1 MRNQPEHLKERDEGA
16 KILGGSL
23 QSDLIAKFPH
33 ALVECG
39 FAYTA
44 PVGSLLLKGVYLYLP
59 IFTPYQSILHLQMT
73 VPMSSLP
80 GACHVGGLAFA
91 DQHHLQFDHSPRY
104 HGRRSEGFE
113 VTHELDHVTWPWLGP

>member
-1 MRNQPEHLKERDEGA
+1 M
-16 KILGGSL
+16 

-39 FAYTA
+39 F
-44 PVGSLLLKGVYLYLP
+44 
-59 IFTPYQSILHLQMT
+59 
-73 VPMSSLP
+73 
-80 GACHVGGLAFA
+80 ACHVGGLAFA

-113 VTHELDHVTWPWLGP
+113 VTHELDHVTCVFHSGICQRQLGMLVAFPDPSGTSEDVSEI

>member
-1 MRNQPEHLKERDEGA
+1 M
-16 KILGGSL
+16 LGSSL

-39 FAYTA
+39 FAYSTSGQF
-44 PVGSLLLKGVYLYLP
+44 VVEGCLLV
-59 IFTPYQSILHLQMT
+59 FTPYQSILHLQMS

-91 DQHHLQFDHSPRY
+91 DQHHLQFDHSPGY